1 MSLPRLETPT
11 YELILPSTEEKI
23 KFRPFLVKEYKVLLT
38 VLESDAEEIYRT
50 VIDLIDVC
58 TFNKLQVTK
67 LPNFDV
73 EYLFLNIRAKS
84 IGETSNL
91 IVTCKSCQHKM
102 EFAADI
108 TQAKVNKNEKHSKK
122 IKINEDISI
131 EMRYPNFK
139 EIMEIYE
146 NSDSEKIVD
155 LVCNCIE
162 TILTKEKYY
171 KLEEYGKEEIVEFV
185 NSFSKE
191 QFDKLENFFVT
202 MPKLQYTITKVCD
215 SCGTENKSVVEGLQ
229 NFFG

>member
-102 EFAADI
+102 EFTADI
-108 TQAKVNKNEKHSKK
+108 TQAKVNKNEKHNKK